1 MARLSLYIH
10 DWLSC
15 GEADGM
21 AVSLKLE
28 QKKMPSHRLPSL
40 KPLDVFDKISR
51 HFPAVFVASNE
62 QMIFSLPWQS
72 GSGP

>member
-1 MARLSLYIH
+1 
-10 DWLSC
+10 
-15 GEADGM
+15 M

-40 KPLDVFDKISR
+40 KPLDVFDKMSR

-62 QMIFSLPWQS
+62 QMIFSLP
-72 GSGP
+72 